1 MYFCLLLC
9 IQALYNDSIAPPST
23 PADEKITPRLVHDI
37 QLKVKKSCE
46 EDFPPS
52 DVAIS
57 SSSVASKSITF
68 STTPFTPQLP
78 SVDLPKQMGTSYM
91 IDLHSLISGASNGV
105 YPISNPHTNESDES
119 SPSDEEK
126 VDAKETTEPSGM
138 DAKEVVSQS
147 SEESAQQRRID
158 FCV

>member
-1 MYFCLLLC
+1 M
-9 IQALYNDSIAPPST
+9 
-23 PADEKITPRLVHDI
+23 HDI

-52 DVAIS
+52 DVTIS

-126 VDAKETTEPSGM
+126 VDAKEATEPSGM

-147 SEESAQQRRID
+147 SEESAQQRRIG